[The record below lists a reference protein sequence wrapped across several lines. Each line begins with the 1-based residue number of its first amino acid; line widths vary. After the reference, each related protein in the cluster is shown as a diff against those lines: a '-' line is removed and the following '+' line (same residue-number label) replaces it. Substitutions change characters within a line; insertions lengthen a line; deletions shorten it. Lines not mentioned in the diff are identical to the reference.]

1 MLINTNQNN
10 IKRINYVDLIESL
23 AILFVI
29 IYHSPMYS
37 TNILSGGE
45 LTAKFSYWFNTIL
58 STCVPLFFFINGFLL
73 FNKDFNLKKHIL
85 KIIKLILLTCLWGI
99 ITLCLYMLIRNEY
112 FTIKEFIKALWTWK
126 LGWIN
131 HLWFMGALIC
141 IYCLFPIL
149 KLCYDTN
156 KKIFYYYVILC
167 ATLTFGNEFICE
179 IGTLVASF
187 LFDYKKEIN
196 TNLFN
201 MFNPIRGIAGYSIVY
216 FCCGGVIYNY
226 IDNIKQHKNHI
237 NKLALVTIILNMSL
251 LFTYGY
257 YISYLTGKKWD
268 VVWNGYDTIFTFCN
282 VISIFILSLNYTGQ
296 IPLLSNFIRIL
307 SLNTLG
313 IYFLH
318 WIYIPL
324 TLPFFK
330 QFPSANN
337 ILSNFIYAI
346 IITIICLITIT
357 FIKKIP
363 LIKHLV

>member
-1 MLINTNQNN
+1 MLINATQNN
-10 IKRINYVDLIESL
+10 IRRINYVDLIESL
-23 AILFVI
+23 AIIFVI
-29 IYHSPMYS
+29 VYHSPIYS

-45 LTAKFSYWFNTIL
+45 LTTKFSYWFNTIL

-85 KIIKLILLTCLWGI
+85 KIIKLILLTCIWGI

-126 LGWIN
+126 QGWIN
-131 HLWFMGALIC
+131 HLWFMGTLIC

-156 KKIFYYYVILC
+156 KKIFYYFVILC
-167 ATLTFGNEFICE
+167 ALLTFGNKLLCE
-179 IGTLVASF
+179 ISTLIASF
-187 LFDYKKEIN
+187 MFDYRKEIN
-196 TNLFN
+196 VNLFN
-201 MFNPIRGIAGYSIVY
+201 MFNPIRGIYGYSIVY
-216 FCCGGVIYNY
+216 FCCGGIIYNY
-226 IDNIKQHKNHI
+226 IDKIKQHHNTI
-237 NKLALVTIILNMSL
+237 NTLAFFTIIFNMSL
-251 LFTYGY
+251 LFAYGY
-257 YISYLTGKKWD
+257 YISCLTGKWWD
-268 VVWNGYDTIFTFCN
+268 VVWNGYDTIFTFSN